1 MGWTGSRYCSIDIS
15 SGSVTDLDSG
25 ETFTRI
31 PDREDRHVT
40 GGRSGLA
47 AWRKSVHTQRNDAL
61 IASRYN
67 IVADNEVQ
75 NVFPRPE
82 QVAESDLRH
91 PGKPSGWPEG

>member
-1 MGWTGSRYCSIDIS
+1 MGWTNSRYCSIDIS
-15 SGSVTDLDSG
+15 SGSVTDLGSG

-40 GGRSGLA
+40 GGRSGLVY
-47 AWRKSVHTQRNDAL
+47 WRKSVHTQRNDAL
-61 IASRYN
+61 TASRSN
-67 IVADNEVQ
+67 IVPDNELQ
-75 NVFPRPE
+75 NVFPRQE